1 VAARLARVTGQPEGP
16 HIAGKYKLGRLL
28 GRGGMGSV
36 YAGEHVVTGRA
47 VAIKH
52 MARELAVREDARRRF
67 VREAQAVGRLEH
79 PNVVEVLDAG
89 VDEAD
94 GVPYVVQSL
103 LRGATLRAYMT
114 RHPQPGSVVAVG
126 LVLPI
131 LRALA
136 AAHEAGLV
144 HRDVKPS
151 NVFLA
156 QVADL
161 GGDRVIPKLLDFGIS
176 KFTDT
181 NPEEAT
187 LLTET
192 GAAVGT
198 AAYMSPEQASAERD
212 VDGRADVWAVGVMLY
227 ELLAGERPFEAPS
240 PALLLLKVVSQ
251 EPPRLESRAVAL
263 RPEIADIA
271 HRALSRDRD
280 ARWPSARAFHDALA
294 AAIGASTRE
303 PWAVAPGIEAVTA
316 AVEAEVA
323 AGLFSMPGSP
333 SKPLVSTVGE
343 RPSSRQTPPQRS
355 AEQPL
360 AGNRARVAIAV
371 GLVALVLGFAGTW
384 LVTRDAA
391 DARARTETEA
401 ASTPR
406 SDATA
411 PPRTSRREDAAPA
424 RATPPTA
431 LPTATTT
438 PASPPVP
445 ATAVP
450 APSPAVPTSAPVPRE
465 ATPRTPARRP
475 PRPPTTSPES
485 PRVGTRGAP
494 ILSAD

>member
-1 VAARLARVTGQPEGP
+1 VTGERDALP
-16 HIAGKYKLGRLL
+16 IAGKYKLGRLL

-47 VAIKH
+47 VAIKR

-89 VDEAD
+89 IDEAD

-114 RHPQPGSVVAVG
+114 RHPQPGSVVAIG

-151 NVFLA
+151 NIFLA

-161 GGDRVIPKLLDFGIS
+161 DGDRAIPKLLDFGIS
-176 KFTDT
+176 KFTDAR
-181 NPEEAT
+181 PEEAT
-187 LLTET
+187 LLTDT

-240 PALLLLKVVSQ
+240 PALVLLKVVSQ
-251 EPPRLESRAVAL
+251 DPARLETRAVAL
-263 RPEIADIA
+263 RTEIADIV
-271 HRALSRDRD
+271 HRALARDRE

-294 AAIGASTRE
+294 EAVGASTRE

-316 AVEAEVA
+316 AVEAEIE
-323 AGLFSMPGSP
+323 AGLFSVPGAP
-333 SKPLVSTVGE
+333 SQPLASTVGE
-343 RPSSRQTPPQRS
+343 RPSSRGS
-355 AEQPL
+355 ASR
-360 AGNRARVAIAV
+360 AGDAGEPAPRRRVRIAVGV
-371 GLVALVLGFAGTW
+371 GLVALALGFVGTW
-384 LVTRDAA
+384 LWTRRPEPDRRANA
-391 DARARTETEA
+391 VETAHPPRVDARR
-401 ASTPR
+401 
-406 SDATA
+406 
-411 PPRTSRREDAAPA
+411 APA
-424 RATPPTA
+424 AIREEPSPAMPS
-431 LPTATTT
+431 TT
-438 PASPPVP
+438 PAR
-445 ATAVP
+445 TAD
-450 APSPAVPTSAPVPRE
+450 APSTRSPSAPAAPTTAPITPRE
-465 ATPRTPARRP
+465 LPLRTPARRA
-475 PRPPTTSPES
+475 PRTSTSGRET

>member
-1 VAARLARVTGQPEGP
+1 MTGERDAQP
-16 HIAGKYKLGRLL
+16 IAGKYKLGRLL

-36 YAGEHVVTGRA
+36 YAGEHVITGRA
-47 VAIKH
+47 VAIKR
-52 MARELAVREDARRRF
+52 MARELAEREDARRRF

-114 RHPQPGSVVAVG
+114 RHPQPGSVVAIG

-176 KFTDT
+176 KFTDAK
-181 NPEEAT
+181 PEEAT
-187 LLTET
+187 LLTDT

-240 PALLLLKVVSQ
+240 PALLLLKVISQ
-251 EPPRLESRAVAL
+251 DPPRLESRAVAL
-263 RPEIADIA
+263 RTELADIV
-271 HRALSRDRD
+271 HRALARDRN

-294 AAIGASTRE
+294 EAIGASTRE
-303 PWAVAPGIEAVTA
+303 PWAVAPGIEAVTT

-323 AGLFSMPGSP
+323 AGLLSIPSSP
-333 SKPLVSTVGE
+333 SKPLASTIGE
-343 RPSSRQTPPQRS
+343 RPSSRLSGARAHGN
-355 AEQPL
+355 AESRRP
-360 AGNRARVAIAV
+360 RVRVAVGV
-371 GLVALVLGFAGTW
+371 GLVALLLGFTGTW
-384 LVTRDAA
+384 LVTRNGNASRSGSLTD
-391 DARARTETEA
+391 TP
-401 ASTPR
+401 STPR
-406 SDATA
+406 IDERNTATA
-411 PPRTSRREDAAPA
+411 TPRAPIGPTNPTPVA
-424 RATPPTA
+424 EPSTAPMPRATPVAPPTVAPLAASPTA
-431 LPTATTT
+431 RI
-438 PASPPVP
+438 
-445 ATAVP
+445 
-450 APSPAVPTSAPVPRE
+450 PRE
-465 ATPRTPARRP
+465 VQVRTPARRA
-475 PRPPTTSPES
+475 PRPPATPGEA

>member
-1 VAARLARVTGQPEGP
+1 VTGQPEGP

-36 YAGEHVVTGRA
+36 YTGEHVVTGRA
-47 VAIKH
+47 VAIKR

-114 RHPQPGSVVAVG
+114 RHPQPGSVVAIG

-181 NPEEAT
+181 KPEEAT
-187 LLTET
+187 LLTDT

-251 EPPRLESRAVAL
+251 DPPRLESRAVAL
-263 RPEIADIA
+263 RTEIADVV
-271 HRALSRDRD
+271 HRALARDRD

-294 AAIGASTRE
+294 AVIGASTRE

-316 AVEAEVA
+316 AVEAEIE

-333 SKPLVSTVGE
+333 SKPLASTVGE
-343 RPSSRQTPPQRS
+343 RPSSRRTH
-355 AEQPL
+355 AEQPVS
-360 AGNRARVAIAV
+360 GNRTRVAIAV
-371 GLVALVLGFAGTW
+371 GLVALALGFAGMW
-384 LVTRDAA
+384 LVSRDAA
-391 DARARTETEA
+391 DARAGTAADA
-401 ASTPR
+401 ASAPR
-406 SDATA
+406 SDAPPPSGSPRRADPPPTRAAAPTA
-411 PPRTSRREDAAPA
+411 SPSAAATSGAPVMPVSAKPVPPPASSAPRAPATRTPVRRPA
-424 RATPPTA
+424 RA
-431 LPTATTT
+431 
-438 PASPPVP
+438 
-445 ATAVP
+445 
-450 APSPAVPTSAPVPRE
+450 
-465 ATPRTPARRP
+465 
-475 PRPPTTSPES
+475 PTTSPET

>member
-1 VAARLARVTGQPEGP
+1 
-16 HIAGKYKLGRLL
+16 
-28 GRGGMGSV
+28 MGSV
-36 YAGEHVVTGRA
+36 YAGEHVVTGRS
-47 VAIKH
+47 VAIKR

-89 VDEAD
+89 VDDAD

-114 RHPQPGSVVAVG
+114 RHPQPGSVVAIG

-151 NVFLA
+151 NVYLA

-187 LLTET
+187 LLTDT

-198 AAYMSPEQASAERD
+198 AAYMSPEQASAKRD

-227 ELLAGERPFEAPS
+227 ELLAGERPFESASAP
-240 PALLLLKVVSQ
+240 LLLLKVISQ
-251 EPPRLESRAVAL
+251 DPPRLETRAVAL
-263 RPEIADIA
+263 RMEIADIV
-271 HRALSRDRD
+271 HRALARDRD

-294 AAIGASTRE
+294 EAIGASTRE
-303 PWAVAPGIEAVTA
+303 PWAVAPGIEAVAA
-316 AVEAEVA
+316 AVDAEIE
-323 AGLFSMPGSP
+323 AGLFSVTGSP
-333 SKPLVSTVGE
+333 SKPLASTVAE
-343 RPSSRQTPPQRS
+343 RPSSRHS
-355 AEQPL
+355 ASRDGASPAQDTT
-360 AGNRARVAIAV
+360 RRRMRVAVGV
-371 GLVALVLGFAGTW
+371 GLVALALGFVGTW
-384 LVTRDAA
+384 LATRGTRPEAGP
-391 DARARTETEA
+391 DARSEPSPTRSSA
-401 ASTPR
+401 AAPI
-406 SDATA
+406 A
-411 PPRTSRREDAAPA
+411 PPRATPTAPDLPATEPGSEPLAPTAAPTSRL
-424 RATPPTA
+424 ATPM
-431 LPTATTT
+431 
-438 PASPPVP
+438 SPSETPVP
-445 ATAVP
+445 GPQAA
-450 APSPAVPTSAPVPRE
+450 
-465 ATPRTPARRP
+465 
-475 PRPPTTSPES
+475 PRPPETPRRVVRRPVHPPATVGET

-494 ILSAD
+494 ILSPD